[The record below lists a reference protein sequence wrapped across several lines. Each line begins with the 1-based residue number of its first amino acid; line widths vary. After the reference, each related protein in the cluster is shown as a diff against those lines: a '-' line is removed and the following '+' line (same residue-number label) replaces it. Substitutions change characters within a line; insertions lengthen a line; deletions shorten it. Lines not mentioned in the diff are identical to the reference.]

1 MERGEDCQG
10 GVGHV
15 QSLQLL
21 LQPGKEGWGDHLDW
35 VVGKGEVEKGGG
47 GGESSVVNLVD
58 VVVTQ
63 VQGDQLL
70 DLVEQGV
77 GDEGDVVVAEV
88 EVPQAALHRVQRL
101 HGDLLQAVERHLED
115 LYPCLLQ
122 QALGQTGQPIVAE
135 VK

>member
-47 GGESSVVNLVD
+47 GGESSVVNLVN

-88 EVPQAALHRVQRL
+88 KVAQAALDWIQRL
-101 HGDLLQAVERHLED
+101 HWDLLQHVERHLED
-115 LYPCLLQ
+115 LDPCFLQ
-122 QALGQTGQPIVAE
+122 EILRQAGKSIVAE
-135 VK
+135 V